1 MNDVEFVNI
10 YIETM
15 KNKLVDVTLR
25 EIMAESKIA
34 LLEKQNADLQA
45 ELKKLQNKA
54 DKKAK
59 LADGEF

>member
-15 KNKLVDVTLR
+15 KNKLVDLSLR

-34 LLEKQNADLQA
+34 LLEKQNAELQV
-45 ELKKLQNKA
+45 ELKKLQVKA
-54 DKKAK
+54 DKKPK

>member
-1 MNDVEFVNI
+1 VNDVEFVNI

>member
-34 LLEKQNADLQA
+34 LLEKQNAELQV
-45 ELKKLQNKA
+45 ELKKLQVKA
-54 DKKAK
+54 DKKPK